1 MIIIMNQWFFMSIH
15 YSERREKVSIVC
27 FLIMYFYNAI
37 EKGTS
42 AIESIDDHFFFLFSL
57 SLSHSFS
64 LSTWLVFF
72 FLIDQWRNSEEFQ
85 LTIFFFFCFLIYR
98 FCYRWI
104 LIKTYIINECK
115 YYLFVVIIE
124 KRRLISFF
132 FPSISPRFLMKKKKK
147 KYAFIWTGQ
156 RCAYEYL
163 LSRYDR
169 WETKRPS

>member
-132 FPSISPRFLMKKKKK
+132 SLNLAAFLDEEEEEKIRLYLNRTAVCIWVSPFT
-147 KYAFIWTGQ
+147 IW
-156 RCAYEYL
+156 
-163 LSRYDR
+163 
-169 WETKRPS
+169 